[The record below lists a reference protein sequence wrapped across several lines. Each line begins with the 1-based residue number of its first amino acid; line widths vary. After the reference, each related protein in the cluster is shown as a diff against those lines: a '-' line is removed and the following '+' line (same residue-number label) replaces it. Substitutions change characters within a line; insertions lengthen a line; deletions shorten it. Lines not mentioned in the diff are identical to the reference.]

1 MNNNKLQALIAR
13 VYQPSFTGTSLS
25 IPPKAI
31 AAIMQAVVLLTLAAA
46 WNNAM
51 SIHTPRP
58 SMLIRLLQSVA
69 VSLVDKTI
77 MSLPWKLRIEQD
89 N

>member
-1 MNNNKLQALIAR
+1 MNNKKLQALSAR

-25 IPPKAI
+25 IPPEAV
-31 AAIMQAVVLLTLAAA
+31 AAVMQAVVLLTLAAA

-51 SIHTPRP
+51 SIRTPRP
-58 SMLIRLLQSVA
+58 SMLIRLLRSVA

-77 MSLPWKLRIEQD
+77 VSLPWKLRIERD

>member
-1 MNNNKLQALIAR
+1 MNNNKLQVLIAR

-25 IPPKAI
+25 IPPEAV

-46 WNNAM
+46 WNNVM
-51 SIHTPRP
+51 SICTPRP
-58 SMLIRLLQSVA
+58 SMLIRLLRSVA

-77 MSLPWKLRIEQD
+77 VSLPWKLRIERD